1 MKPKYVSGAGLATTI
16 ALATCLA
23 GALAE
28 GNGST
33 VPLRLTVAREGGN
46 KSSPLLYGVM
56 FEVSKIIA
64 LYASHYVTK
73 L

>member
-1 MKPKYVSGAGLATTI
+1 MKPKPVSGAGLASSI

-23 GALAE
+23 GALAK
-28 GNGST
+28 GNSST
-33 VPLRLTVAREGGN
+33 VPLRLTVASEGGN

-56 FEVSKIIA
+56 FEVSRILA
-64 LYASHYVTK
+64 LCASHYGTK